1 MEKPKET
8 KEQKSGIKT
17 QLKER
22 WIDFLAIALA
32 GVFTP
37 IVLMWIGKQDSALT
51 AIPVF
56 ILIMLLVAII
66 ANVIKRNIEKKK
78 K

>member
-1 MEKPKET
+1 MKNPKET
-8 KEQKSGIKT
+8 KEQKGGIKT

-37 IVLMWIGKQDSALT
+37 IVLMWIDKLDSALT

-56 ILIMLLVAII
+56 ILIMLLVAVI
-66 ANVIKRNIEKKK
+66 ANIIKRNIERKIK
-78 K
+78 

>member
-1 MEKPKET
+1 MEPPKDT
-8 KEQKSGIKT
+8 KEHNAGIKT

-22 WIDFLAIALA
+22 WIDFLAIAVA

-37 IVLMWIGKQDSALT
+37 IVLMWIGKLDSALV

-56 ILIMLLVAII
+56 ILSLFPTEPLFLSVE
-66 ANVIKRNIEKKK
+66 NGL
-78 K
+78 

>member
-1 MEKPKET
+1 MEPPKDT
-8 KEQKSGIKT
+8 KEQNGGIKT

-22 WIDFLAIALA
+22 WIDFLAIAVA

-37 IVLMWIGKQDSALT
+37 IVLMWIGKLDSALV

-66 ANVIKRNIEKKK
+66 ANVIKHNIEKKK

>member
-1 MEKPKET
+1 MKNPKET
-8 KEQKSGIKT
+8 KEQKGGIKT

-37 IVLMWIGKQDSALT
+37 IVLMWIDKLDSALT

-66 ANVIKRNIEKKK
+66 ANIIKRNIEKKK